1 MRGAALLAALALAVA
16 PGALALSAPPPKPP
30 CYNPLNAQ
38 YETICYNISASSGN
52 VTVRSVGVG
61 LDATLVTGMSAAT
74 SFALG
79 SLASA
84 EPVFEYFGA
93 DNDKF
98 EKIPLTVPM
107 IFRPAPTGTWLA
119 SFALPPSLFPS
130 PSSAPG
136 IIPNSDLLLE
146 PLAPPQAPA
155 SGRLLAAYT
164 FYTIQVATQA
174 DYEACAASLAAA
186 LPAMGLAP
194 VAGAWAQAWVT
205 YSTREMVGD
214 MVNECWSEVSAA

>member
-1 MRGAALLAALALAVA
+1 M
-16 PGALALSAPPPKPP
+16 
-30 CYNPLNAQ
+30 
-38 YETICYNISASSGN
+38 TASSGN

-84 EPVFEYFGA
+84 VPVFEYFGE

-174 DYEACAASLAAA
+174 DYTACAASLAAA
-186 LPAMGLAP
+186 LPAMDLAP

-205 YSTREMVGD
+205 YSTREVVGD
-214 MVNECWSEVSAA
+214 MVNECWSEFTAA